1 MTKDEELLEFG
12 ELIRMSELLLSS
24 HGYKEILHIIVKE
37 SAVLLECHRVCLVIK
52 NRKGELIIKDG
63 FPFNEHGIGEKIGK
77 NNGFDLLNEAME
89 KKSHTLI
96 NDPLINPKTL
106 YMKELIRKRNIS
118 AVLFEPLFYKSE
130 KLGVLIF
137 DAIENKFSKKVIQKA
152 RLLANLAST
161 AIGGHY
167 EKKADQQKML
177 EMERLSAVGANSERI
192 AHTVRNKMMEIG
204 AFARRIENITPLIK
218 ENPSDELK
226 LKKVE
231 KYSKIISSQITQL
244 ERIVN
249 DVLAFASSKSLR
261 VKLVNMNEFI
271 REEINLIKPYCKEK
285 GVSLKFLPD
294 KRLNRVHI
302 CLDGFQLANCIKD
315 IVSNAVN
322 FFAKRITI
330 LSYLKSKDRMVVVSI
345 LNDGEIIDPGIINDI
360 FSPFITTRTD
370 GTGLGLANAKKI
382 INSHGGDIK
391 VLSSGRKTE
400 FKIFLPLGCRL
411 ASKLRL

>member
-1 MTKDEELLEFG
+1 M
-12 ELIRMSELLLSS
+12 
-24 HGYKEILHIIVKE
+24 
-37 SAVLLECHRVCLVIK
+37 
-52 NRKGELIIKDG
+52 
-63 FPFNEHGIGEKIGK
+63 
-77 NNGFDLLNEAME
+77 
-89 KKSHTLI
+89 
-96 NDPLINPKTL
+96 
-106 YMKELIRKRNIS
+106 
-118 AVLFEPLFYKSE
+118 
-130 KLGVLIF
+130 
-137 DAIENKFSKKVIQKA
+137 
-152 RLLANLAST
+152 ANLAST

-192 AHTVRNKMMEIG
+192 AHTVRNKMTEIG
-204 AFARRIENITPLIK
+204 AFARRIENIIPLIK

-231 KYSKIISSQITQL
+231 KYSKIISSQIIQL

-249 DVLAFASSKSLR
+249 DVLSFASSKSLKS
-261 VKLVNMNEFI
+261 KLVNMNEFI
-271 REEINLIKPYCKEK
+271 REEIDLIKPYCKEK

-302 CLDGFQLANCIKD
+302 CFDGFQLANCIKD

-330 LSYLKSKDRMVVVSI
+330 LSFLKPKDGVAVISI
-345 LNDGEIIDPGIINDI
+345 LNDGETIDPGIINDI
-360 FSPFITTRTD
+360 FSPFMTTRND

-382 INSHGGDIK
+382 INSHGGDVK
-391 VLSSGRKTE
+391 VLSNEKKTE